1 LKDIHSLGP
10 YFQQL
15 QPGFFKLVVLD
26 AFYRFMPRDSDEND
40 NAGMAQVYNLID
52 CYAGMLG
59 CSFVLIHHSTKG
71 NQSGKSVVDVGA
83 GAGSQSRATDTHLIL
98 RPHEQDEVV
107 VLDAVVRSWPPIE
120 PRCLRWTF
128 PVWTPDDSL
137 DPTALWPERPRR
149 RPKASDKAESQV
161 APIPAWDAEQ
171 FVAEFVRPLPAAML
185 AIVQSAMGA
194 GLSERKATKLLK
206 QAEAQ
211 GLIYRWRYGANQPVQ
226 FATCPQRKEAA

>member
-1 LKDIHSLGP
+1 
-10 YFQQL
+10 
-15 QPGFFKLVVLD
+15 
-26 AFYRFMPRDSDEND
+26 
-40 NAGMAQVYNLID
+40 
-52 CYAGMLG
+52 
-59 CSFVLIHHSTKG
+59 
-71 NQSGKSVVDVGA
+71 
-83 GAGSQSRATDTHLIL
+83 
-98 RPHEQDEVV
+98 
-107 VLDAVVRSWPPIE
+107 VRSWPPIE

-137 DPTALWPERPRR
+137 DPTALRPERPRR
-149 RPKASDKAESQV
+149 RPKAGDKAESQV

-185 AIVQSAMGA
+185 AIVQNATGA